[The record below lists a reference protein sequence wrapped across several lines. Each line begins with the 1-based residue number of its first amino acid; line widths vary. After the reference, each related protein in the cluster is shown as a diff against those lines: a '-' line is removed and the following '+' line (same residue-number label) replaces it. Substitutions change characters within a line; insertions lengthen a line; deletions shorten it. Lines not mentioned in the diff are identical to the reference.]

1 MNEFDNAMKKI
12 TDLFYSAARKS
23 GELLENTKTS
33 YNISV
38 EKDKI
43 GKLQGQ
49 IGQKFWQLYKDGG
62 EVPEIILGDLE
73 AIKLISENIEA
84 LEKNLSENRLFKVC
98 LACGAKLDLESV
110 SCPTC
115 GERQAK
121 PDDDDDGQA
130 E

>member
-1 MNEFDNAMKKI
+1 MNEFDNAVKKI

-43 GKLQGQ
+43 GKLQSQ
-49 IGQKFWQLYKDGG
+49 IGQKFWQIYKDGG
-62 EVPEIILGDLE
+62 EVPDFILSDLE

-98 LACGAKLDLESV
+98 LACGAKLELESV
-110 SCPTC
+110 YCPKC

-121 PDDDDDGQA
+121 PDDGGQA